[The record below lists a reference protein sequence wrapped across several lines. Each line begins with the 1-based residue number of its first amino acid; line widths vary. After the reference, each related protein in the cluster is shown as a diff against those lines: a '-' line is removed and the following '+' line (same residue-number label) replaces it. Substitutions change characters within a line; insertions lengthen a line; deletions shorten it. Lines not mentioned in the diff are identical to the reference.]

1 MPETTV
7 ATSTTNIDTTCNHH
21 GSGLVGKKATYYSNS
36 NLIRCIGQQP
46 TVRYVRLLTGAF
58 RCQLLHHTYNSDKC
72 ILQEC
77 NTMKEKKQTHEIMRV
92 QQDTLQKTL
101 KITTEYSILRIH
113 SAVIQCPTS
122 RTASNTAVQ

>member
-92 QQDTLQKTL
+92 QQDKLQKNI
-101 KITTEYSILRIH
+101 KNHNRIQHITSSQRCNSMSY
-113 SAVIQCPTS
+113 V
-122 RTASNTAVQ
+122 